1 MLPRWR
7 GPLGFRVVCLQR
19 RARRETGTGE
29 KGLGSRY
36 TEIVNNNYLAYNKY
50 KDDVTQL
57 EEAVKSPN
65 DDLRQFIDEL
75 ERKMPAEVAILS
87 ANCSRTASA

>member
-1 MLPRWR
+1 
-7 GPLGFRVVCLQR
+7 
-19 RARRETGTGE
+19 
-29 KGLGSRY
+29 
-36 TEIVNNNYLAYNKY
+36 
-50 KDDVTQL
+50 L